1 MPNWSKTSSTSERLK
16 EAMRIRQL
24 KQADLSRATGLAKG
38 GISNYVTGRYEP
50 KSDVI
55 SKLAKALNCSE
66 MWLWGYDVP
75 MERQVQKKLSPEERE
90 LSEGE
95 KMLLDLYN
103 RVSDETKEVLVTML
117 SNFDKIPTD
126 KQRFVLE
133 MIRVALGNQK

>member
-1 MPNWSKTSSTSERLK
+1 MPSWSKTSSTSERLK

-24 KQADLSRATGLAKG
+24 KQADLSRLTGLAKG

-55 SKLAKALNCSE
+55 NKLAKALNCSE

-75 MERQVQKKLSPEERE
+75 MDRVNNTPPEEPQ

-95 KMLLDLYN
+95 KMWLQLY
-103 RVSDETKEVLVTML
+103 RRLSDETREILIESLGSMDNLTADQQQLAVDL
-117 SNFDKIPTD
+117 FC
-126 KQRFVLE
+126 
-133 MIRVALGNQK
+133 VALRQKK

>member
-1 MPNWSKTSSTSERLK
+1 MPSWSKTSSTSDRLK
-16 EAMRIRQL
+16 EIMRIRQM
-24 KQADLSRATGLAKG
+24 KQADIARATGLAKG
-38 GISNYVTGRYEP
+38 GISNYITGRYEP

-75 MERQVQKKLSPEERE
+75 MERQAQKNDSPED
-90 LSEGE
+90 EGE
-95 KMLLDLYN
+95 KLWMELYN
-103 RVSDETKEVLVTML
+103 RLSDETRTVFINMME
-117 SNFDKIPTD
+117 SFDKIPAD

>member
-1 MPNWSKTSSTSERLK
+1 MANWSKTSSTSKRLK
-16 EAMRIRQL
+16 EAMQIRQM

-75 MERQVQKKLSPEERE
+75 MERQKNIPLNKEDLT
-90 LSEGE
+90 EGE
-95 KMLLDLYN
+95 KMLLEIFRLIPEDQQQYFLQMG
-103 RVSDETKEVLVTML
+103 RVYANSLKKD
-117 SNFDKIPTD
+117 
-126 KQRFVLE
+126 
-133 MIRVALGNQK
+133 

>member
-1 MPNWSKTSSTSERLK
+1 MPSWSKTSSTSDRLK
-16 EAMRIRQL
+16 EIMHIREM
-24 KQADLSRATGLAKG
+24 KQADLARATGLAKG
-38 GISNYVTGRYEP
+38 GISNYITGRYEP

-75 MERQVQKKLSPEERE
+75 MERQKTLSPED
-90 LSEGE
+90 EGE
-95 KMLLDLYN
+95 KLWMELYN
-103 RVSDETKEVLVTML
+103 RLSDETKAVCINMME
-117 SNFDKIPTD
+117 SFDKIPTD

>member
-16 EAMRIRQL
+16 EIMRIREM
-24 KQADLSRATGLAKG
+24 KQADLARATGLAKG
-38 GISNYVTGRYEP
+38 GISNYITGRYEP

-75 MERQVQKKLSPEERE
+75 MERQQQKKLSPEELV

-95 KMLLDLYN
+95 KMLLDLF
-103 RVSDETKEVLVTML
+103 RQVPEDQQQLVLG
-117 SNFDKIPTD
+117 
-126 KQRFVLE
+126 
-133 MIRVALGNQK
+133 MIRAALNMKG